1 MPGDAA
7 VAPAPVLLAVDR
19 LAVRYPAGDGEVTV
33 VDDLSLRVE
42 RGATLGIVGESG
54 AGKSQAMLAVAG
66 LCPEG
71 ARVTG
76 SVRFEGRELVAHPER
91 AAAVRGRGIAY
102 VFQDPGS
109 ALNPYLTIGA
119 QMREVLAVHE
129 NLRGAAARA
138 RALDALAAVR
148 IADAASRLSQYP
160 HELSGGMRQRA
171 LIALAL
177 LCGPRLL
184 IADEPTTA
192 LDVTVQADLL
202 ALLESLR
209 RTLGLAL
216 VVVSHDL
223 GVVARI
229 CDRVVVM
236 YGGRPVEEGSAD
248 DVFHRPAHPYTR
260 ALLRAVPRIDV
271 APAGPRVALP
281 GQPVTPDALPPGC
294 AFHPRCAERLARC
307 ARERPALVTD
317 AGGRRAACHLLAR
330 T

>member
-1 MPGDAA
+1 MRRDAA
-7 VAPAPVLLAVDR
+7 VAPATPLLSVEDLR
-19 LAVRYPAGDGEVTV
+19 VRHPAAGGEVTV
-33 VDDLSLRVE
+33 VDGLSLRVE

-66 LCPEG
+66 LCAEG
-71 ARVTG
+71 ARITG
-76 SVRFEGRELVAHPER
+76 SVRFEGVELVGHPGR

-129 NLRGAAARA
+129 RVRGAAARA
-138 RALDALAAVR
+138 RAIEALAAVR
-148 IADAASRLSQYP
+148 IADPESRLAQYP

-177 LCGPRLL
+177 LCRPKLL

-192 LDVTVQADLL
+192 LDVTVQAELL

-209 RTLGLAL
+209 DAHGLAI

-223 GVVARI
+223 GVVARLCERI
-229 CDRVVVM
+229 VVM
-236 YGGRPVEEGSAD
+236 YGGRVVEEGSAA
-248 DVFHRPAHPYTR
+248 DVFHRAAHPYTR
-260 ALLRAVPRIDV
+260 ALLRAVPRLDAAV
-271 APAGPRVALP
+271 PRVPLP
-281 GQPVTPDALPPGC
+281 GQPVTPKALPPGC
-294 AFHPRCAERLARC
+294 AFHPRCAERIERC
-307 ARERPALVTD
+307 AHERPALVARAD
-317 AGGRRAACHLLAR
+317 GHRAACHLLGR